1 MRENLGIPATF
12 KDAGITEEMFAKKH
26 DLLLEHAML
35 GATKVNP
42 VVMTEE
48 EMDKM
53 LTLVYQGSAK

>member
-1 MRENLGIPATF
+1 MF
-12 KDAGITEEMFAKKH
+12 KEKH

-53 LTLVYQGSAK
+53 LTLVYRGKSK